1 MPPAPTPPPH
11 VFTLYLK
18 SGGSAFFSAKCQ
30 ALLIKAAL
38 NPDNCGSYK
47 FVADINADARKK
59 CNAWDAASPAQR
71 AANNIPQPTPQERF
85 LADCESG
92 HVIRDSNFRTQ
103 GGRGD
108 VCESVVD
115 GFESNLAPC
124 VPHQGR
130 AADPATVHGV
140 HTLNEN
146 AHSAAQRA
154 RNGTDVAPG
163 SVNGIPNTPGGAYPP
178 EQRRRDEDA
187 RTQPMLDRHKQN
199 FANSFEATTAAPIPR
214 PGTNAAERFDRL
226 DPASQAAAIGA
237 RAPAEPNCPKD
248 KVIGGNTAAA
258 CLNNW
263 RKKAEAAMYK
273 ECKDNYPRNNRL
285 ATPTLGGTP
294 GSPPTRASHQ
304 AALQANVAAAAATH
318 GDPSKQLTNA
328 RTALSS
334 YEGHCCRAD
343 MGRRMIDR
351 EQRRTGHAA

>member
-1 MPPAPTPPPH
+1 MTTAPTPPPH
-11 VFTLYLK
+11 VFTLYLN
-18 SGGSAFFSAKCQ
+18 SGGSAFFSKKCQ

-38 NPDNCGSYK
+38 NPDNCGSYS
-47 FVADINADARKK
+47 FVAKTNADARKK
-59 CNAWDAASPAQR
+59 CEAWDSASPADR
-71 AANNIPQPTPQERF
+71 AANNIPQPTPQERY
-85 LADCESG
+85 LSDCESG
-92 HVIRDSNFRTQ
+92 HLIRDSNFRTE
-103 GGRGD
+103 GGRGE

-146 AHSAAQRA
+146 SHSANQRA
-154 RNGTDVAPG
+154 RNGTDVTPG

-178 EQRRRDEDA
+178 EQRRADEDA

-214 PGTNAAERFDRL
+214 PGSNATERFDRL

-237 RAPAEPNCPKD
+237 KAPTEPNCAKD

-273 ECKDNYPRNNRL
+273 KCKDDYPRNAAR
-285 ATPTLGGTP
+285 ATPTRGGP
-294 GSPPTRASHQ
+294 PPTRATHRG
-304 AALQANVAAAAATH
+304 ALEGDVAAAEATH
-318 GDPSKQLTNA
+318 GAKSKQATTA
-328 RTALSS
+328 RAALSR
-334 YEGHCCRAD
+334 YDGDCCRAD

>member
-11 VFTLYLK
+11 VFTLYLL

-38 NPDNCGSYK
+38 NPDNCGSYS
-47 FVADINADARKK
+47 FVANVNADARKK

-92 HVIRDSNFRTQ
+92 HVIRDSNFRTE

-115 GFESNLAPC
+115 GFESDLAPC

-146 AHSAAQRA
+146 ADSAAQRA
-154 RNGTDVAPG
+154 RNGTNVAPG
-163 SVNGIPNTPGGAYPP
+163 SVNGIPNTPGGGYPP

-226 DPASQAAAIGA
+226 DPAGQASAIGA
-237 RAPAEPNCPKD
+237 KAPAEPNCPKD
-248 KVIGGNTAAA
+248 KAIGGNTAAA

-273 ECKDNYPRNNRL
+273 KCKDDYPGN
-285 ATPTLGGTP
+285 ATKAAPTLGGAP

-304 AALQANVAAAAATH
+304 AALQARVAAAQAAH
-318 GDPSKQLTNA
+318 GNPSRPLTNA
-328 RTALSS
+328 RTALSK

-351 EQRRTGHAA
+351 EQRRTGHAK